1 MKYSLALVLALTSS
15 LAFAQ
20 DKVDVELERAVR
32 LQNLTVVAVINDD
45 YVLACK
51 AQTQV
56 VDALS
61 KSYTAGPDLLAS
73 ARSSQREFCDTTL
86 SKILAQQ

>member
-1 MKYSLALVLALTSS
+1 MKYTLALVLALTST
-15 LAFAQ
+15 LASAA

-32 LQNLTVVAVINDD
+32 LQNLTVVALINDD
-45 YVLACK
+45 YALACK

-61 KSYTAGPDLLAS
+61 KSYTASPDLLVS
-73 ARSSQREFCDTTL
+73 ARSAKSEFCDASL
-86 SKILAQQ
+86 SKTLVLN

>member
-1 MKYSLALVLALTSS
+1 MKYTLALVLALTST
-15 LAFAQ
+15 LTFAA

-32 LQNLTVVAVINDD
+32 LQNLTVVALVNDD

-61 KSYTAGPDLLAS
+61 KSYTASPDLLGT
-73 ARSSQREFCDTTL
+73 ARSSQREFCATSLD
-86 SKILAQQ
+86 KILAQQ